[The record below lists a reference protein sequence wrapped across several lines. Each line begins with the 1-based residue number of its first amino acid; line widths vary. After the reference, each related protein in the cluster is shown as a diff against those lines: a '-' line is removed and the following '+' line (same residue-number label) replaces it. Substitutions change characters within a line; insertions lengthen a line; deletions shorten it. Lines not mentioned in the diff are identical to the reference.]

1 MRCYDR
7 DSARQRVSLGED
19 RLIPS
24 ARKFSSPLA
33 VEKRGGINII
43 WARSIVS
50 LVLLGLVCAAIAAF
64 VGVKAA
70 LVFGVIAL
78 VAQSLFST
86 HHTER
91 LWQLLDAPVY
101 GQVPSAPGAWGEI
114 YYRLHKL
121 AKRWH
126 AQVRQIEQQHSR
138 FIQAIQASPNG
149 VVMLDDHDQI
159 EWCNAIAEQHFG
171 LDAKRDLRQ
180 HVTHIVRHPDFVRYL
195 NSHRYDETLVMRG
208 MGEKRQNTLSV
219 QVFPYGENRKLVLS
233 DDITELERT
242 DSMRRDFVANVSHEL
257 KTPLTVLSGFL
268 ETLRE
273 IPLEEVDRARY
284 LELMEQQ
291 ASRMRHIVDDLLV
304 LAKLEGDIKSPGD
317 QPIDMGAVVRHL
329 QEDAMTLSAGR
340 HQFAFDI
347 DDTLTVTGAE
357 TEILSALGNLVMN
370 AVRYTPDG
378 GSIKVEWRL
387 AGDRAAFSVTDTG
400 FGIPAADIPRLTE
413 RFYRVD
419 RSRSRDTGGT
429 GLGLAIVK
437 HVLQRHDAML
447 DVKSEEGRGSTF
459 TVRFPPQRSVRQQ
472 TIHA

>member
-1 MRCYDR
+1 M
-7 DSARQRVSLGED
+7 
-19 RLIPS
+19 
-24 ARKFSSPLA
+24 
-33 VEKRGGINII
+33 NII

-50 LVLLGLVCAAIAAF
+50 LVLLAILCAVIGTIA
-64 VGVKAA
+64 GIEAA
-70 LVFGVIAL
+70 LAFAVFAL
-78 VAQSLFST
+78 VVQSLFST
-86 HHTER
+86 YHTER
-91 LWQLLDAPVY
+91 LWRLLDAPVY
-101 GQVPSAPGAWGEI
+101 GQVPSAPGVWGEI

-126 AQVRQIEQQHSR
+126 AQVRQVEQQHSR

-149 VVMLDDHDQI
+149 VAMLDDHDQI

-180 HVTHIVRHPDFVRYL
+180 HITNLVRHPEFVRYL
-195 NSHRYDETLVMRG
+195 NSHHYQEMLVMRG
-208 MGEKRQNTLSV
+208 MGEKRQNVLSV
-219 QVFPYGENRKLVLS
+219 QVYPYGENRKLVLS
-233 DDITELERT
+233 ADITELERT

-273 IPLEEVDRARY
+273 LPLEKDARERY

-304 LAKLEGDIKSPGD
+304 LAKLEGDVKPPGD
-317 QPIDMGAVVRHL
+317 LIVDMGAVVRHL

-340 HQFAFDI
+340 HQIEFDI

-357 TEILSALGNLVMN
+357 TEILSALGNLVTN

-378 GSIKVEWRL
+378 GSIKVEWRQM
-387 AGDRAAFSVTDTG
+387 GGRAAFSVADTG

-437 HVLQRHDAML
+437 HVLQRHNAVL

-459 TVRFPPQRSVRQQ
+459 TVRFPPQRSVRRQAV
-472 TIHA
+472 HV